1 MDPMLNIIIFRSVK
15 MDKYK
20 IYPKQFRNERIPIEK
35 NTCFFIMP
43 FAEKFDIVYGTI
55 KNGLQDDYICKRVDE
70 ISGSIPIINKILVEI
85 LKAQFIIVDLSDS
98 NPNVFYELGIAHTFK
113 DAQNIFLLK
122 NKNSKVPFDIT
133 HLTYIEYDTNNL
145 KYVVAQLK
153 KAISDNKSFSDLN
166 EALNVHGI
174 IDFNHENQNFS
185 LNIIYDILGEHLP
198 LAVDI
203 LNFIPDLNSKGI
215 KKFLDYLYIKIKSI
229 FTTLNQCD
237 IKIILELFF
246 EILLAA
252 NTWCNVDTFLN
263 EIFSDFFIHSKLSDN
278 EIVTFQTQCALKFAS
293 KNAQL
298 SIVMPWIIN
307 YFKRSKFAT
316 IDLNR
321 YSLESFLLTSN
332 LGEIN
337 KMICDAI
344 CDKDAHIREH
354 FANIIGEKNLYGAK
368 DILSSQ
374 LQCEKNF
381 YVAASIIV
389 ALGELRAT
397 EKVAK
402 ILLWIDNNTAEI
414 ISTKSYFVLKHTYV
428 ALTKLDEQSANNFK
442 EKFYKQITS

>member
-1 MDPMLNIIIFRSVK
+1 

-43 FAEKFDIVYGTI
+43 FAEEFDIVYGTI
-55 KNGLQDDYICKRVDE
+55 KNGLQGNYICKRVDE

-85 LKAQFIIVDLSDS
+85 LKAQFIIVDLSES

-153 KAISDNKSFSDLN
+153 KAISDNRSFSDLN
-166 EALNVHGI
+166 EALDVHGI
-174 IDFNHENQNFS
+174 IDFNHENQEFS
-185 LNIIYDILGEHLP
+185 LDIVYDVLGEHLA

-203 LNFIPDLNSKGI
+203 LNSSPDLNSKDI
-215 KKFLDYLYIKIKSI
+215 AIFLDFLYIKIRSA
-229 FTTLNQCD
+229 FATLNQCD
-237 IKIILELFF
+237 VKIVLELFF
-246 EILLAA
+246 EILLSA
-252 NTWCNVDTFLN
+252 NRWCNVETYLN
-263 EIFSDFFIHSKLSDN
+263 DVFSDFFINSKLSNN
-278 EIVTFQTQCALKFAS
+278 EIVAFQTKCALKFAN
-293 KNAQL
+293 KNAQIN
-298 SIVMPWIIN
+298 IVMPWVIS
-307 YFKRSKFAT
+307 YFKRSKFAN

-332 LGEIN
+332 LGDIN

-354 FANIIGEKNLYGAK
+354 FANIIGEKKLYSAK
-368 DILSSQ
+368 EILSSQ
-374 LQCEKNF
+374 LQCEKN
-381 YVAASIIV
+381 YYSAASIIE

-397 EKVAK
+397 EKVAD
-402 ILLWIDNNTAEI
+402 ILLWIDNNKTDI
-414 ISTKSYFVLKHTYV
+414 LSTKSYFVLKHTYI
-428 ALTKLDEQSANNFK
+428 ALTKLDVQVASQFK
-442 EKFYKQITS
+442 EKFYNQIIS